1 MPKVNDAELIQ
12 IAGFSGL
19 NNVDREFAAVLGG
32 DPRGPR
38 VAPLR
43 AAENVDIDNTLKLRT
58 RGGWSRLLSASNAR
72 GLWSVEGLGW
82 GLVAFGEELHQV
94 HADGSTAV
102 VATGIDPNAT
112 PCYAEINGVAF
123 WSDGRTIG
131 RVFAD
136 GSTAPVGCQQPVGQP
151 LVSASASGGLAAG
164 LYQIAITY
172 QDWTGQESGA
182 GLAVELQVQTGQGV
196 ELQAIP
202 QPADPATRVN
212 VYATAPNG
220 EELYLRAQLPA
231 GVISY
236 VLGSGQEGR
245 KLETQF
251 LAPMPAG
258 QMMAAAN
265 GRLYVM
271 RGNALWYSEPLRYGL
286 TRPAAN
292 WITYAGAPSL
302 LLAVGSAEAGSGL
315 FVAAGARTYWQSGA
329 DPRSWQ
335 RVIAYPHGAVAG
347 TGMVAPGSYF
357 GLETTQPVA
366 YWLASNGVFCIGS
379 PGGSV
384 SPFSERTFVADPA
397 EQGTTLLREVD
408 GIRQAITVT
417 RGNRRGAFALRD
429 QASARVF
436 RNGVEI
442 E

>member
-19 NNVDREFAAVLGG
+19 NNVDREFAAVLAG

-43 AAENVDIDNTLKLRT
+43 AAENVDIDNALKLRT
-58 RGGWSRLLSASNAR
+58 RRGWSRLLAAPNAR
-72 GLWSVEGLGW
+72 GVWSADGLGW

-94 HADGSTAV
+94 QGDGSTAV
-102 VATGIDPNAT
+102 VATGLDPNAT
-112 PCYAEINGVAF
+112 PCYAEINGVAY

-136 GSTAPVGCQQPVGQP
+136 GSTARVGCEQPAGQP
-151 LVSASASGGLAAG
+151 LVSPAAAGGLAAG
-164 LYQIAITY
+164 IYQVAITY
-172 QDWTGQESGA
+172 QDATGQESGA
-182 GLAVELQVQTGQGV
+182 GMAVELDVQAGQGIQ
-196 ELQAIP
+196 LQGIP
-202 QPADPATRVN
+202 QPSDPTTRVL

-220 EELYLRAQLPA
+220 EELFLRAQLPA
-231 GVISY
+231 GVTSAVIG
-236 VLGSGQEGR
+236 VGPEGR

-251 LAPMPAG
+251 LAPMPPG

-271 RGNALWYSEPLRYGL
+271 SGNALWYSEPLRYGL

-292 WITYAGAPSL
+292 WITYAGTPSL

-329 DPRSWQ
+329 DPRNWQ
-335 RVIAYPHGAVAG
+335 RVIAYPHGAIAG

-357 GLETTQPVA
+357 GLETTQLVA

-384 SPFSERTFVADPA
+384 SPFSERTFVADLA
-397 EQGTTLLREVD
+397 DQGASLLREVD

-417 RGNRRGAFALRD
+417 RGSMRSSFGLRD
-429 QASARVF
+429 EASARVF

-442 E
+442 

>member
-1 MPKVNDAELIQ
+1 MPKVNDNELIQ

-19 NNVDREFAAVLGG
+19 NNVDREFASVLGG
-32 DPRGPR
+32 EPGGAR

-43 AAENVDIDNTLKLRT
+43 AAENVDIDNALKMRT
-58 RGGWSRLLSASNAR
+58 RRGWARLLAADNAR

-94 HADGSTAV
+94 QADGTTAV
-102 VATGIDPNAT
+102 VATGLDPNAT
-112 PCYAEINGVAF
+112 PCYAEINGVAY

-136 GSTAPVGCQQPVGQP
+136 GSTARVGCEQPAGQP
-151 LVSASASGGLAAG
+151 LVSPASAGGLAAG
-164 LYQIAITY
+164 IYQIAITY
-172 QDWTGQESGA
+172 QDSTGQESGA
-182 GLAVELQVQTGQGV
+182 GLAVELSVQAGQGI

-202 QPADPATRVN
+202 QPADPTTRVN
-212 VYATAPNG
+212 VYATSANG
-220 EELYLRAQLPA
+220 SEFHLRAQLPA
-231 GVISY
+231 GATVF
-236 VLGSGQEGR
+236 VLGHGPEGR

-265 GRLYVM
+265 GRLFVM
-271 RGNALWYSEPLRYGL
+271 RGNVLWHSEPLRYGL

-292 WITYAGAPSL
+292 WVTYAGAPSL
-302 LLAVGSAEAGSGL
+302 LLAVGAADAGSGL
-315 FVAAGARTYWQSGA
+315 FVAAGSRTYWQSGA
-329 DPRSWQ
+329 DPRNWQ
-335 RVIAYPHGAVAG
+335 RVIAYPHGAIAG

-379 PGGSV
+379 PGGNV

-397 EQGTTLLREVD
+397 DQGASLLREVD

-417 RGNRRGAFALRD
+417 RGGRRSGFALRD
-429 QASARVF
+429 SASAEVV
-436 RNGVEI
+436 RNGIREP
-442 E
+442 

>member
-1 MPKVNDAELIQ
+1 MAKVADAELIQ

-19 NNVDREFAAVLGG
+19 NNVDREFAAVLAG

-43 AAENVDIDNTLKLRT
+43 AAENVDIDNALKMRT
-58 RGGWSRLLSASNAR
+58 RGGWSRLLAAANAR
-72 GLWSVEGLGW
+72 GVWSVEGLGW

-94 HADGSTAV
+94 RADGSTAV
-102 VATGIDPNAT
+102 VATGLDPNAT
-112 PCYAEINGVAF
+112 PCYAEVNGVAY

-136 GSTAPVGCQQPVGQP
+136 GTTARVGCEQPGGQP
-151 LVSASASGGLAAG
+151 LVSPAAAGGLAAG
-164 LYQIAITY
+164 IYQVAITY
-172 QDWTGQESGA
+172 QDSTGQESGA
-182 GLAVELQVQTGQGV
+182 GLAVELDLQAGQGI

-202 QPADPATRVN
+202 QPSDPTTRVN
-212 VYATAPNG
+212 VYASAANG
-220 EELYLRAQLPA
+220 EELFLRAQLPA
-231 GVISY
+231 GVSTF
-236 VLGSGQEGR
+236 VLGVSTEGR

-271 RGNALWYSEPLRYGL
+271 SGNVLWYSEPLRYGL

-292 WITYAGAPSL
+292 WITYAGTPTM
-302 LLAVGSAEAGSGL
+302 LLAVGSADAGSGL
-315 FVAAGARTYWQSGA
+315 FLAAGARTYWQSGA
-329 DPRSWQ
+329 DPRNWQ
-335 RVIAYPHGAVAG
+335 RVIAYPHGAIAG
-347 TGMVAPGSYF
+347 TGMTAPGSYF

-366 YWLASNGVFCIGS
+366 YWLATNGVFCIGS

-397 EQGTTLLREVD
+397 DQGASLLREVD

-417 RGNRRGAFALRD
+417 RGSMRSSFGLRD
-429 QASARVF
+429 SASARVF
-436 RNGVEI
+436 RDGVEI
-442 E
+442 